1 MTSHVISRL
10 EALIGQKVCWVESLH
25 NTRIHPTKDQ
35 YHILETLSLDL
46 SRATT
51 DLPLQIEALRRRRTE
66 SEDGR
71 KLIAQ
76 AVSVRRNL
84 IATGT
89 LKNRKTFGRNI
100 TFFFEGPKDS
110 ALDSE
115 AVKARKRVTR
125 ERCERISGLCPNLVI
140 SWAVAFTPSL
150 WTANLMS
157 GNTFDHIIE
166 HMEPMGSDSWPPEI
180 YKILCA
186 LRTEEPLQGLNSYH
200 EFMKGVV
207 YS

>member
-10 EALIGQKVCWVESLH
+10 EALVKQIRCWVESLH

-35 YHILETLSLDL
+35 YHVLETLSLDL
-46 SRATT
+46 SRAAT
-51 DLPLQIEALRRRRTE
+51 DLPLQVEALKRRRTE

-76 AVSVRRNL
+76 AVSARRDL
-84 IATGT
+84 IATGI
-89 LKNRKTFGRNI
+89 LKNRKAFGKNI
-100 TFFFEGPKDS
+100 TLLFEGPKDS

-140 SWAVAFTPSL
+140 SWAVAFTSSL

-157 GNTFDHIIE
+157 GNTFDHVIE
-166 HMEPMGSDSWPPEI
+166 HIEPMGSDSWPPEI
-180 YKILCA
+180 KKILCA
-186 LRTEEPLQGLNSYH
+186 LRTEEPLQGLNKYH
-200 EFMKGVV
+200 DFMKGMVR
-207 YS
+207 Y

>member
-1 MTSHVISRL
+1 M
-10 EALIGQKVCWVESLH
+10 
-25 NTRIHPTKDQ
+25 
-35 YHILETLSLDL
+35 SLDL
-46 SRATT
+46 SRAAT
-51 DLPLQIEALRRRRTE
+51 DLPLKVEALKRRRTE

-71 KLIAQ
+71 KLIEQ
-76 AVSVRRNL
+76 AISASRDL

-100 TFFFEGPKDS
+100 TLFFEGPKDS

-125 ERCERISGLCPNLVI
+125 DRCERISGLCPNLVI

-166 HMEPMGSDSWPPEI
+166 HMEPIGSDNWPPEI
-180 YKILCA
+180 YNVLCV
-186 LRTEEPLQGLNSYH
+186 LTTEEPLQGLNNYH
-200 EFMKGVV
+200 EFMKGMV

>member
-10 EALIGQKVCWVESLH
+10 EALVGQTRCWVESLH
-25 NTRIHPTKDQ
+25 NTRIHPTQHQ
-35 YHILETLSLDL
+35 YHVLETLSVDL
-46 SRATT
+46 SRAAT
-51 DLPLQIEALRRRRTE
+51 DLPLQVEALKNRRAE
-66 SEDGR
+66 SENGR

-76 AVSVRRNL
+76 AVSTRRDL

-100 TFFFEGPKDS
+100 TLFFEGPKDS

-125 ERCERISGLCPNLVI
+125 ERCERISGLCPSLVI

-157 GNTFDHIIE
+157 GNTFDHLIE
-166 HMEPMGSDSWPPEI
+166 HMDPMGSDSWPPEI
-180 YKILCA
+180 HKTLCA
-186 LRTEEPLQGLNSYH
+186 LRFADRRAVATAH
-200 EFMKGVV
+200 
-207 YS
+207 